1 MNNLITKIKTIL
13 ATKTSNAF
21 LLFLT
26 GFFFAQFMLVNILY
40 TKHPLGG
47 WETSIGIFT
56 NYSIFITFLLVLSL
70 CLFALWRSV
79 AKQESSKE
87 MKVIKASIVKTRNSY
102 SPIDFPK
109 GSTKAVVS
117 GYALG

>member
-1 MNNLITKIKTIL
+1 MNHLIKKIKTVL
-13 ATKTSNAF
+13 ATKPSNAF

-26 GFFFAQFMLVNILY
+26 GFFFAQFMLINILY

-47 WETSIGIFT
+47 WETSIGNFT

-79 AKQESSKE
+79 ASNAISSNRLSS
-87 MKVIKASIVKTRNSY
+87 VIIQAEPV
-102 SPIDFPK
+102 
-109 GSTKAVVS
+109 
-117 GYALG
+117 